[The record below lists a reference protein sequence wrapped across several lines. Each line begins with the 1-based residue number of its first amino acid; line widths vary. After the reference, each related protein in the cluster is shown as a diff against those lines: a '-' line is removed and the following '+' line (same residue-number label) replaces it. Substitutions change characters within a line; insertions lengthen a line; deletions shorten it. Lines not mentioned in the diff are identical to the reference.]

1 MEGYNEVFM
10 LGAVI
15 LALITIG
22 SFVALIVKLMGP
34 INQLNL
40 AVQELRSLIKAQ
52 KEQLDTQNRKL
63 EEFGRAIE
71 QLKIKFETLET
82 RVDMYHK

>member
-63 EEFGRAIE
+63 EEFGRAI
-71 QLKIKFETLET
+71 
-82 RVDMYHK
+82 